1 VTKPREVY
9 KCLICGIVVETLE
22 GGAGEPVCCG
32 QPMQRMEEQ
41 TAEAAG
47 EKHVPF
53 IERLENGTVKVSVGK
68 ETAHP
73 MEAKHYIQWIELSAD
88 GMVLRKHLQ
97 PTDAPEAVFAVTGGT
112 LAARELCNVHG
123 LWKNQA

>member
-1 VTKPREVY
+1 MTNPREVY
-9 KCLICGIVVETLE
+9 KCLVCGIVVETLE

-41 TAEAAG
+41 TADAAG

-53 IERLENGTVKVSVGK
+53 IERVDEATVKVSVGK

-73 MEAKHYIQWIELSAD
+73 MEPKHHIQWIELSAD
-88 GMVLRKHLQ
+88 GMVFRRHLQ
-97 PTDAPEAVFAVTGGT
+97 PGDIPEAVFTVTADK

-123 LWKNQA
+123 LWKSQA